1 MEAIADEAGYLKALT
16 ISDVVT
22 GNYDQITGIGGEL
35 TIEEDTV
42 SIAND
47 MEVLGNIEVDGYE
60 NLVRDTHSNAIIN
73 TSRSAYEAAVLRSK
87 NVQKQKDELRDAT
100 REINILKSEM
110 HEIKNLLVKLVEKDG
125 R

>member
-1 MEAIADEAGYLKALT
+1 MSEEFLK
-16 ISDVVT
+16 
-22 GNYDQITGIGGEL
+22 
-35 TIEEDTV
+35 
-42 SIAND
+42 
-47 MEVLGNIEVDGYE
+47 VDGHD
-60 NLVRDTHSNAIIN
+60 NLVRDMNSKAIIN
-73 TSRSAYEAAVLRSK
+73 TSRSAYVAAVTRSR

>member
-1 MEAIADEAGYLKALT
+1 MSEEFLK
-16 ISDVVT
+16 
-22 GNYDQITGIGGEL
+22 
-35 TIEEDTV
+35 
-42 SIAND
+42 
-47 MEVLGNIEVDGYE
+47 VDGHD
-60 NLVRDTHSNAIIN
+60 NLIRDMNSKAIIN
-73 TSRSAYEAAVLRSK
+73 TSRSAYVAAVTRSR